1 MHPAFSVIFFT
12 VASGAGYGLL
22 ALLGLLVFFGVAPAS
37 LQFGVA
43 GLGVALALV
52 TAGLVSSTAHLSHPE
67 RALRAFSQWRSSWLS
82 RGGIAAVLT
91 FAPALLLGLGWAIQG
106 TSTAWV
112 GSAGLAS
119 AVASGATVGCTG
131 MIYASLKPVPQW
143 RGPYTTL
150 AYLILSLATGATLLN
165 AVLQM

>member
-52 TAGLVSSTAHLSHPE
+52 TAGLVSSTAHLSHPD
-67 RALRAFSQWRSSWLS
+67 RASRTCSQWRSTWLS
-82 RGGIAAVLT
+82 REVTAAVLT
-91 FAPALLLGLGWAIQG
+91 HAPAL
-106 TSTAWV
+106 
-112 GSAGLAS
+112 
-119 AVASGATVGCTG
+119 
-131 MIYASLKPVPQW
+131 SLD
-143 RGPYTTL
+143 L
-150 AYLILSLATGATLLN
+150 
-165 AVLQM
+165 